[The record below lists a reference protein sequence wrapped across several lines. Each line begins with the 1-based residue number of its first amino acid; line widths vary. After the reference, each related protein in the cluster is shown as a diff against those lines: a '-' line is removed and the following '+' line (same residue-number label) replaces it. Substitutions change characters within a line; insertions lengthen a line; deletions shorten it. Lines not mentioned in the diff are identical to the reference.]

1 MSFHINVGARKRA
14 FCLNIHNIH
23 IRLIHYCVRMATLDG
38 YQSFFDAE
46 EDTNLKTSKKKD
58 GMFFIFRS
66 IEAWKEEK
74 CKEEDIPAK
83 ELVLNEFIKNRFLAH
98 P

>member
-1 MSFHINVGARKRA
+1 MTV
-14 FCLNIHNIH
+14 
-23 IRLIHYCVRMATLDG
+23 LDG
-38 YQSFFDAE
+38 YQAFFDASS
-46 EDTNLKTSKKKD
+46 DPNLEASKKKD

-74 CKEEDIPAK
+74 CREEDIPAE
-83 ELVLNEFIKNRFLAH
+83 ELVCSEFKKNRFIAH

>member
-1 MSFHINVGARKRA
+1 MKV
-14 FCLNIHNIH
+14 LE
-23 IRLIHYCVRMATLDG
+23 G
-38 YQSFFDAE
+38 YQAFFERD
-46 EDTNLKTSKKKD
+46 EDPNLKASKQKD

-74 CKEEDIPAK
+74 CKSEDIPEK
-83 ELVLNEFIKNRFLAH
+83 ELVLNELSRNRFLAH

>member
-1 MSFHINVGARKRA
+1 MTV
-14 FCLNIHNIH
+14 
-23 IRLIHYCVRMATLDG
+23 LDG
-38 YQSFFDAE
+38 YLSFFETAHDP
-46 EDTNLKTSKKKD
+46 NLAVSKKKD

-74 CKEEDIPAK
+74 CEEEDIPVK
-83 ELVLNEFIKNRFLAH
+83 ELVLNEFTKNRFIAH

>member
-1 MSFHINVGARKRA
+1 MEPYKERNV
-14 FCLNIHNIH
+14 N
-23 IRLIHYCVRMATLDG
+23 IRLVQYVSRMNILDG
-38 YQSFFDAE
+38 YKSFFDAA
-46 EDTNLKTSKKKD
+46 DDPNLVASKKKD

-74 CKEEDIPAK
+74 CPEEDIPAQ
-83 ELVLNEFIKNRFLAH
+83 ELILSEFKKNRFLAH

>member
-1 MSFHINVGARKRA
+1 MTRKMT
-14 FCLNIHNIH
+14 I
-23 IRLIHYCVRMATLDG
+23 LDG
-38 YQSFFDAE
+38 YQSFFDAA
-46 EDTNLKTSKKKD
+46 DDPNLQASKKKE

-74 CKEEDIPAK
+74 CKEEDIPVK
-83 ELVLNEFIKNRFLAH
+83 ELVLDEFRKNRFLAH

>member
-1 MSFHINVGARKRA
+1 MTV
-14 FCLNIHNIH
+14 
-23 IRLIHYCVRMATLDG
+23 LDG
-38 YQSFFDAE
+38 YKAFFDESSDPKLSA
-46 EDTNLKTSKKKD
+46 SKKKD

-74 CKEEDIPAK
+74 CREEDIPVE
-83 ELVLNEFIKNRFLAH
+83 ELVRSEFKKNRFIAH

>member
-1 MSFHINVGARKRA
+1 MTV
-14 FCLNIHNIH
+14 
-23 IRLIHYCVRMATLDG
+23 LDG
-38 YQSFFDAE
+38 YLEFFDTAE
-46 EDTNLKTSKKKD
+46 DPNLHASKQKD

-74 CKEEDIPAK
+74 CKDEDIPAK
-83 ELVLNEFIKNRFLAH
+83 ELVLNEFTRNRFLAH

>member
-1 MSFHINVGARKRA
+1 
-14 FCLNIHNIH
+14 
-23 IRLIHYCVRMATLDG
+23 MAVLDG
-38 YQSFFDAE
+38 YRAFFDKA
-46 EDTNLKTSKKKD
+46 DDPNLLASKKKD

-74 CKEEDIPAK
+74 CPDENIPAK
-83 ELVLNEFIKNRFLAH
+83 ELVLSEFKRNRFLAH

>member
-1 MSFHINVGARKRA
+1 
-14 FCLNIHNIH
+14 
-23 IRLIHYCVRMATLDG
+23 MAVSDG
-38 YQSFFDAE
+38 YQAFFDKAC
-46 EDTNLKTSKKKD
+46 DPNLASSKKKD

-74 CKEEDIPAK
+74 CREEDIPVK
-83 ELVLNEFIKNRFLAH
+83 ELIRNEFTRNRFLAH

>member
-1 MSFHINVGARKRA
+1 
-14 FCLNIHNIH
+14 
-23 IRLIHYCVRMATLDG
+23 MAILDG
-38 YQSFFDAE
+38 YKSFFDTV
-46 EDTNLKTSKKKD
+46 DDPNLKASKIKD

-74 CKEEDIPAK
+74 CKEEDIPVK

>member
-1 MSFHINVGARKRA
+1 MKV
-14 FCLNIHNIH
+14 
-23 IRLIHYCVRMATLDG
+23 LDG
-38 YQSFFDAE
+38 YREFFERD
-46 EDTNLKTSKKKD
+46 EDPNLRASRQKD

-74 CKEEDIPAK
+74 CEDGDIPEK
-83 ELVLNEFIKNRFLAH
+83 ELVLNELSKNRFLAH

>member
-1 MSFHINVGARKRA
+1 MTI
-14 FCLNIHNIH
+14 
-23 IRLIHYCVRMATLDG
+23 LDG
-38 YQSFFDAE
+38 YLSFFEAGD
-46 EDTNLKTSKKKD
+46 DPNLKASKKKD

-74 CKEEDIPAK
+74 CMEEDIPEK
-83 ELVLNEFIKNRFLAH
+83 ELILNEFKKNRFLAH

>member
-1 MSFHINVGARKRA
+1 MTI
-14 FCLNIHNIH
+14 
-23 IRLIHYCVRMATLDG
+23 LDG
-38 YQSFFDAE
+38 YKSFFAASD
-46 EDTNLKTSKKKD
+46 DPNLAASKKKD

-74 CKEEDIPAK
+74 CKEEDIPTK
-83 ELVLNEFIKNRFLAH
+83 ELVLNEFKKNRFIAH

>member
-1 MSFHINVGARKRA
+1 
-14 FCLNIHNIH
+14 
-23 IRLIHYCVRMATLDG
+23 MALLDG
-38 YQSFFDAE
+38 YKSFLEAD
-46 EDTNLKTSKKKD
+46 EDPNLSASKKKD

-74 CKEEDIPAK
+74 CKEEDIPVK
-83 ELVLNEFIKNRFLAH
+83 ELVLSEFTKNRFLAH

>member
-1 MSFHINVGARKRA
+1 MIVLK
-14 FCLNIHNIH
+14 
-23 IRLIHYCVRMATLDG
+23 G
-38 YQSFFDAE
+38 YRDFFDRGDDPALE
-46 EDTNLKTSKKKD
+46 SSKEQD

-74 CKEEDIPAK
+74 CKDEDIPAE
-83 ELVLNEFIKNRFLAH
+83 ELIRDQYSKNRFIAH

>member
-1 MSFHINVGARKRA
+1 MAILKGYRA
-14 FCLNIHNIH
+14 F
-23 IRLIHYCVRMATLDG
+23 LD
-38 YQSFFDAE
+38 DADDPALE
-46 EDTNLKTSKKKD
+46 ASKKKD

-74 CKEEDIPAK
+74 CREEDIPAR
-83 ELVLNEFIKNRFLAH
+83 ELIRDEYTRNRFLAH

>member
-1 MSFHINVGARKRA
+1 MAVLEGYREFLDREDDPNLRA
-14 FCLNIHNIH
+14 
-23 IRLIHYCVRMATLDG
+23 
-38 YQSFFDAE
+38 
-46 EDTNLKTSKKKD
+46 SKQKD

-74 CKEEDIPAK
+74 CRDGDIPGK
-83 ELVLNEFIKNRFLAH
+83 ELILGELKKNRFLAH

>member
-1 MSFHINVGARKRA
+1 MTI
-14 FCLNIHNIH
+14 
-23 IRLIHYCVRMATLDG
+23 LDG
-38 YQSFFDAE
+38 YLSFFDAE
-46 EDTNLKTSKKKD
+46 DDANLAASRKKD

-74 CKEEDIPAK
+74 CKEEDIPVK
-83 ELVLNEFIKNRFLAH
+83 ELVLNEFTKNRFIAH

>member
-1 MSFHINVGARKRA
+1 
-14 FCLNIHNIH
+14 
-23 IRLIHYCVRMATLDG
+23 MAVLDG
-38 YQSFFDAE
+38 YRAFFEMAGDP
-46 EDTNLKTSKKKD
+46 NLASSKKKD

-74 CKEEDIPAK
+74 CKDEDIPVR
-83 ELVLNEFIKNRFLAH
+83 ELVLNEFTRNRFLAH

>member
-1 MSFHINVGARKRA
+1 MIVLK
-14 FCLNIHNIH
+14 
-23 IRLIHYCVRMATLDG
+23 G
-38 YQSFFDAE
+38 YRDFFDRGDDPA
-46 EDTNLKTSKKKD
+46 LKSSKEQD

-74 CKEEDIPAK
+74 CKDEDIPAE
-83 ELVLNEFIKNRFLAH
+83 ELIRDQYSKNRFIAH

>member
-1 MSFHINVGARKRA
+1 MTVLK
-14 FCLNIHNIH
+14 
-23 IRLIHYCVRMATLDG
+23 G
-38 YQSFFDAE
+38 YREFFDRTDDPA
-46 EDTNLKTSKKKD
+46 LCASKEKD

-74 CKEEDIPAK
+74 CKEEDIPAE
-83 ELVLNEFIKNRFLAH
+83 ELIHEEYKKNRFLGH

>member
-1 MSFHINVGARKRA
+1 MTVLKGYREFFERA
-14 FCLNIHNIH
+14 DDPALC
-23 IRLIHYCVRMATLDG
+23 A
-38 YQSFFDAE
+38 
-46 EDTNLKTSKKKD
+46 SKEKD

-74 CKEEDIPAK
+74 CKEEDIPEE
-83 ELVLNEFIKNRFLAH
+83 ELIREEYKKNRFLGH

>member
-1 MSFHINVGARKRA
+1 MKILKGYLA
-14 FCLNIHNIH
+14 FFNKSDDPN
-23 IRLIHYCVRMATLDG
+23 LIKSRN
-38 YQSFFDAE
+38 E
-46 EDTNLKTSKKKD
+46 D

-74 CKEEDIPAK
+74 CSEEDIPVK
-83 ELVLNEFIKNRFLAH
+83 ELVLEEFGKNRFLAH

>member
-1 MSFHINVGARKRA
+1 MMSV
-14 FCLNIHNIH
+14 
-23 IRLIHYCVRMATLDG
+23 LDG
-38 YQSFFDAE
+38 YREFFEKAD
-46 EDTNLKTSKKKD
+46 DPNLKTSMKKD

-74 CKEEDIPAK
+74 CKEEDIPEK
-83 ELVLNEFIKNRFLAH
+83 ELILDMYKKHRFIAH